1 MLLTEEIYFVL
12 GIVITFTET
21 VSLLDTEKEAILF
34 TDSSINE

>member
-12 GIVITFTET
+12 GVVITYTET
-21 VSLLDTEKEAILF
+21 VNLLEIEKEAILF